1 MPKHLPK
8 HRHLSKRLLQAA
20 RRGQITWRHLA
31 EVLLARLAELCP
43 GCREQAEAATAEEIP
58 QAAYRQ
64 PVSRAVQI
72 EDRLWR
78 FAEDQAAVPSLL
90 SLLRELPQEQRVAW
104 IRDAPEHFANLAL
117 GESLLDEARGCL
129 PDDPEGSLEWARTA
143 EALAMAYTTPHYPH
157 LILAIA
163 YQGNAHRAIGDFD
176 RARRLLHEARSLME
190 THQVT
195 DLDLG
200 AELHSLFGSLCSDLD
215 LFDEA
220 AEHLES
226 AVGLYRALGED
237 QRAARALMQ
246 LGLLHG
252 IVGEFAQAIETDHAA
267 LELLVSKDET
277 GIRVPEQNRRLY
289 LGARLNL
296 ALHLAEAGEP
306 TKALDFLEYDEDF
319 YEEIED
325 SHLDVRVA
333 WLRARIALELGDQG
347 TAEQGY
353 LAVREEFVRQCHG
366 FNAAL
371 LSLELAALYHGQR
384 RFGELEET
392 AVQAVELF
400 QAYELHQE
408 ALAALVLLRDAAR
421 ARSLTTE
428 TIARV
433 TAFLREAERRPAA
446 RFHSPN

>member
-1 MPKHLPK
+1 
-8 HRHLSKRLLQAA
+8 
-20 RRGQITWRHLA
+20 
-31 EVLLARLAELCP
+31 
-43 GCREQAEAATAEEIP
+43 
-58 QAAYRQ
+58 
-64 PVSRAVQI
+64 
-72 EDRLWR
+72 
-78 FAEDQAAVPSLL
+78 
-90 SLLRELPQEQRVAW
+90 
-104 IRDAPEHFANLAL
+104 
-117 GESLLDEARGCL
+117 
-129 PDDPEGSLEWARTA
+129 
-143 EALAMAYTTPHYPH
+143 
-157 LILAIA
+157 
-163 YQGNAHRAIGDFD
+163 
-176 RARRLLHEARSLME
+176 ME